1 MDRRVW
7 ENKEVGHG
15 YQHRTV
21 VRQAAA
27 TFDKVKIKDM
37 SKGTTT
43 NDRGQGGVS
52 LVGQS
57 TNG

>member
-1 MDRRVW
+1 MVCVSRDACIVDRRVW

-27 TFDKVKIKDM
+27 SFDKVKIKDM
-37 SKGTTT
+37 SKGTDTHGEET
-43 NDRGQGGVS
+43 V
-52 LVGQS
+52 L
-57 TNG
+57 